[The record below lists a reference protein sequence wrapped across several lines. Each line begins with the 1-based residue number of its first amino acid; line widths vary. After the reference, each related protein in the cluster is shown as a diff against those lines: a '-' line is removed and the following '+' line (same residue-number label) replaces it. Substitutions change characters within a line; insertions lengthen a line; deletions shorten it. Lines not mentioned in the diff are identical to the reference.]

1 MSVRLREDQ
10 ESLQQKDIKFFD
22 EGAQIEK
29 KQKNAER
36 RRLLKLSGFIVL
48 GTIATGTGISY
59 VISAN
64 NEKRLLEMKELK
76 SSKKVDEVLKNL
88 KSLKDQSMKFN
99 IDSTSRIAELTKEMQ
114 LASMFN
120 FNTNISNIEKSRV
133 EAIKSFQVEYETV
146 ERNMQSLKRI
156 LENSDDEGLSKS
168 MGTLNSLKKTLVELD
183 KGFANPEQASKNSN
197 QLIFDHFDSL
207 KSLSKNILEVEQGLK
222 DIKEEVV
229 ATILLKVKSG
239 DYNLSATSSALVQD
253 IKEFSK
259 EKDQEILGLYNEIKG
274 SEFEKDFNQND
285 IIEARKSVTEL
296 ENSIVQKVLDDQNA
310 VEKLI
315 SKVSNGQE
323 LKSGDLPA
331 QVAAA
336 APTAPATTNH
346 IVLKASDDMRFDKTE
361 FTVKAGEEVTLIFMN
376 TGEMSKEA
384 MGHNFILLKPG
395 VDASSFANEAV
406 SAKATDYIPTALKN
420 EILANTKLLGGG
432 ENEQIKFTLEAGSY
446 DFLCSFPGH
455 FATMNGKIKAVN

>member
-1 MSVRLREDQ
+1 
-10 ESLQQKDIKFFD
+10 
-22 EGAQIEK
+22 
-29 KQKNAER
+29 
-36 RRLLKLSGFIVL
+36 
-48 GTIATGTGISY
+48 
-59 VISAN
+59 
-64 NEKRLLEMKELK
+64 MKELK

-336 APTAPATTNH
+336 APTAPATTNTNTSSGGWGPFEYYLLYSWLSGGSRTSPAMAASH
-346 IVLKASDDMRFDKTE
+346 TSNFAATSGRNLQRKNNGAYIPPTVSKPNATKLMSNVAAAPAYNNYNVRNNNSYINSSLNNNWGRTDGNSQKFQQAQKKLNEVKLKGQRATSARQAE
-361 FTVKAGEEVTLIFMN
+361 IRRVAEVKRAEAQR
-376 TGEMSKEA
+376 KEA
-384 MGHNFILLKPG
+384 ARRQ
-395 VDASSFANEAV
+395 VSSSSSTYKSSSSSRSV
-406 SAKATDYIPTALKN
+406 SRSSGGRS
-420 EILANTKLLGGG
+420 GGG
-432 ENEQIKFTLEAGSY
+432 
-446 DFLCSFPGH
+446 
-455 FATMNGKIKAVN
+455 